1 MPLLSP
7 FSQCLSSLV
16 QLNSKWG
23 SHRASRENEGSE
35 NPLSTRLLDVFL
47 RTWDLGFTAFGGPPV
62 HFQILHS
69 RFVEGKGDKEKWV
82 DEQTYQEL
90 FALCQGLPGP
100 ASTKMIF
107 CLVLLHAGF
116 IPAMLAFFLWSLPGA
131 IGMYA
136 LSLGVQ
142 NMSETLPKPV
152 YSLLSGLN
160 ASTVGIVALAAVQL
174 AEKAIRD
181 KLSRIL
187 VIFGACAGLCYNALW
202 YFPVLMMIGGFL
214 TSVWDGWLYQQIL
227 RAKIAWKN
235 RHSRPE
241 QGVTNGDRTAV
252 DDITLEENRAQR
264 SDVTRLRRTDPRIEG
279 LPQSTVDT
287 TRPTQS
293 AEAASQQHIVRIRVG
308 ALVMGVFFASF
319 IGILVAR
326 AKLITPPLVLDLFA
340 NMYLAGTVI
349 FGGGPVVIPLLRTYV
364 VDPGWVSS
372 RDFLIGLAIIQ
383 AFPGPNF
390 NFAVFLGALALQHS
404 RFPTVLGAFL
414 GSLGIFLPGITLA
427 VAIQSFWR
435 VLRKRKYVVDF
446 LRGVNATAVGLVF
459 TAVYRL
465 WEIGY
470 LTHER
475 SDGQSLGKEPWWV
488 VVATVT
494 YAGSAWFSVPPPV
507 AIVMGRSMAASNST
521 ALVSWQL
528 EDNSRSTF
536 ALVWS
541 CLSTIFACT
550 WTVLHPSLPR
560 RNSPTV
566 RTIISNFAYWLLA
579 IFFPE
584 YVFVNASQMR
594 YRAMILKNVCNEAQ
608 KTRYLESVDPESWL
622 SKRARPLD
630 QVQNQ
635 DSADPHPF
643 RTEWTLRKCFCIIA
657 GGLALQTQDGWIY
670 ILRRSDMKPFI
681 ETGIVEDTDFHDREV
696 EDHAKADSLG
706 KTFTVLQTS
715 WFLFNIIARWAAS
728 LPVAPIELATIAYI
742 PCAVLMYVMWWYNP
756 KDMTTPITIYVR
768 CDRTNLP
775 THLLDHTATNP
786 HGWVHRHAQVKKQTV
801 FSVFAQAAEWIF
813 DAATG
818 PVDTAGELPYYD
830 FYKPSHGC
838 IVIAVNTFVA
848 FLYCGIHLAG

>member
-16 QLNSKWG
+16 QLKSKWR
-23 SHRASRENEGSE
+23 SHGVSSESEGPKK
-35 NPLSTRLLDVFL
+35 PLSSRLWDVFL

-69 RFVEGKGDKEKWV
+69 RFVEGKGNKEKWV

-107 CLVLLHAGF
+107 CLALLHAGF
-116 IPAMLAFFLWSLPGA
+116 IPAMLTFLLWSLPGA

-181 KLSRIL
+181 KLSRVL

-202 YFPVLMMIGGFL
+202 YFPVLMVIGGFL

-227 RAKIAWKN
+227 RAKIARKD

-241 QGVTNGDRTAV
+241 QNE
-252 DDITLEENRAQR
+252 ITLEENRVQ
-264 SDVTRLRRTDPRIEG
+264 SSETVRLRRTDPRIEG

-287 TRPTQS
+287 RPAQS
-293 AEAASQQHIVRIRVG
+293 AEAVSHQHIIRIRIG
-308 ALVMGVFFASF
+308 ALIIGVFFASF

-326 AKLITPPLVLDLFA
+326 AQLTTPPLVLDLFA

-364 VDPGWVSS
+364 VEPGWVSS

-414 GSLGIFLPGITLA
+414 GGVGIFLPGITLA

-435 VLRKRKYVVDF
+435 VLRKKKYVVDF

-494 YAGSAWFSVPPPV
+494 YAGSAWFNVPPPV
-507 AIVMGRSMAASNST
+507 AIVMG
-521 ALVSWQL
+521 
-528 EDNSRSTF
+528 
-536 ALVWS
+536 
-541 CLSTIFACT
+541 
-550 WTVLHPSLPR
+550 
-560 RNSPTV
+560 
-566 RTIISNFAYWLLA
+566 A
-579 IFFPE
+579 I
-584 YVFVNASQMR
+584 
-594 YRAMILKNVCNEAQ
+594 L
-608 KTRYLESVDPESWL
+608 
-622 SKRARPLD
+622 
-630 QVQNQ
+630 
-635 DSADPHPF
+635 
-643 RTEWTLRKCFCIIA
+643 
-657 GGLALQTQDGWIY
+657 GLC
-670 ILRRSDMKPFI
+670 
-681 ETGIVEDTDFHDREV
+681 
-696 EDHAKADSLG
+696 
-706 KTFTVLQTS
+706 
-715 WFLFNIIARWAAS
+715 WFG
-728 LPVAPIELATIAYI
+728 
-742 PCAVLMYVMWWYNP
+742 AVG
-756 KDMTTPITIYVR
+756 R
-768 CDRTNLP
+768 
-775 THLLDHTATNP
+775 
-786 HGWVHRHAQVKKQTV
+786 
-801 FSVFAQAAEWIF
+801 
-813 DAATG
+813 
-818 PVDTAGELPYYD
+818 
-830 FYKPSHGC
+830 
-838 IVIAVNTFVA
+838 
-848 FLYCGIHLAG
+848 